1 MIYILAYLYQ
11 LFSDYAVVFYAIWGV
26 FNSTVLQALDSPTL
40 IVHDRP
46 FRLEGHLGD
55 GTNKPD
61 RALKIG
67 YEHSLAE
74 KAQVQIRIQ
83 ALNACQALNDVFM
96 KGLSSHV
103 EL

>member
-46 FRLEGHLGD
+46 FRLKGHLGD

-61 RALKIG
+61 RALKKG
-67 YEHSLAE
+67 YGTFLYRNGS
-74 KAQVQIRIQ
+74 
-83 ALNACQALNDVFM
+83 
-96 KGLSSHV
+96 GSYSYPSP
-103 EL
+103 